1 MSRFAFIFARGG
13 SKGLNK
19 KNIKSFAG
27 KPLIAHS
34 ILQALECKIFEKVFV
49 STEDHEIAEISS
61 AYGAEVI
68 IRPDDLAE
76 DDSPEWLAW
85 RHAILYVEE
94 NYGAFEQFVS
104 LPPTS
109 PLRSKT
115 DILDS
120 IALFNKNPDADL
132 CLSITQSSRNPFFN
146 MVAKGDKNFLE
157 LAAKP
162 EISITRRQDAP
173 IVFDITTVAYVAK
186 TNYVKQKEGIFSG
199 SVVGYEV
206 PKERSVDIDDI
217 LDFQFAEFLYE
228 KKL

>member
-120 IALFNKNPDADL
+120 IALLNKNPDADL
-132 CLSITQSSRNPFFN
+132 CLSITKSSRNPFFN

-173 IVFDITTVAYVAK
+173 IVFDITTVAYIAK